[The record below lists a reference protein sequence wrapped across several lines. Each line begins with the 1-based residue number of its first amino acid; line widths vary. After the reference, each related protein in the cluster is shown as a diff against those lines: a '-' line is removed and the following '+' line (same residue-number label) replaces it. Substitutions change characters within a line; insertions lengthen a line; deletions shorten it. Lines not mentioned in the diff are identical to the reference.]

1 MDFFSDRSWYEWL
14 NTWHW
19 LLLTTL
25 PVTFWFYEKSGGFPY
40 RALAIL
46 LLLADI
52 LGMSLEHVLHSPQ
65 FYWHVDDLDGVDEC
79 FLVAWFASL
88 SLLLRYTPRWVLLM
102 MWFPVFLAVN
112 MVVYA
117 DLSVYETLTAAALGC
132 MIGIGLYM
140 ARHAMQR
147 FTYGVEQLF
156 MHHGSWMYPFA
167 LLVLFDI
174 NQDLSLFTASFH
186 FMFGYG
192 SAL

>member
-1 MDFFSDRSWYEWL
+1 MDFIFDRSLYEWL

-25 PVTFWFYEKSGGFPY
+25 PVTFWFYQEDQGFSSRPM
-40 RALAIL
+40 AIL
-46 LLLADI
+46 LLLADV
-52 LGMSLEHVLHSPQ
+52 LSMSLEHVLHSPQ
-65 FYWHVDDLDGVDEC
+65 FYWHVNDLDGIDEC

-88 SLLLRYTPRWVLLM
+88 SLLLRYTPRWVLLL
-102 MWFPVFLAVN
+102 MWFPVWLAVD
-112 MVVYA
+112 MVTYG
-117 DLSVYETLTAAALGC
+117 DLSLYESVTAALLGSV
-132 MIGIGLYM
+132 IGAGFYM

-156 MHHGSWMYPFA
+156 LHHGAWMYPFT
-167 LLVLFDI
+167 LLILFDI

-192 SAL
+192 SAS